1 MELITNPSASFDPD
15 GTAGILNIVLKK
27 NKLEG
32 ISGQVQATYG
42 TGDNHDANASLN
54 YSSSA
59 QCPSAPTSGGTT
71 A

>member
-1 MELITNPSASFDPD
+1 MELITNPSARFDPD

-32 ISGQVQATYG
+32 VGGQLQATYG

-54 YSSSA
+54 YRT
-59 QCPSAPTSGGTT
+59 TSWS
-71 A
+71 